1 LEPQAPVAETHE
13 PRPRWAAVHL
23 IAAGIAVT
31 IAVTSLTVFEL
42 RRVSDSVERLVQRD
56 MENSARVAEIVWFDE
71 ILTMSSRLA
80 AATGDEGW
88 IARYHEYEPKL
99 TAAIAASM
107 ELAPDAYAMGATS
120 ATNDANDA
128 LVAMETR
135 SFELVEQGRAAEA
148 LELLSSDEY
157 HAQKEI
163 YATGME
169 RVREAIA
176 RSIDGRV
183 DDVRNDLALARQASI
198 AVVTVL
204 SFGWLLVLVLV
215 RRLVLQQTRTE
226 RELVN
231 SRSRA
236 ESAMLAKANFLA
248 NMSHEIRT
256 PLNGVIGMN
265 ELLAGT
271 LLDHDQH
278 QYVQNI
284 RSSGEAL
291 LHVIDDILDYSKID
305 AGKLHL
311 ETIPF
316 DLGTTLE
323 DAGAL
328 LAPRAAA
335 NGVELVLSVDGD
347 VPQRLCGDPTRIL
360 QVLLNL
366 AGNAVKFTSRG
377 EIRIAVSLDREAAV
391 ARESVDAVALRI
403 DVTDT
408 GIGIPAERIPA
419 LFTAFEQVDTSTT
432 RRFGG
437 TGLGLAISRRLVELM
452 GGTLTAT
459 SEVGV
464 GSTFSVRMPCALDTS
479 EPIQRPQGEHSTAEF
494 AAEFAALRVLVVD
507 DYASTREVL
516 RKQLE
521 DLGCAAE
528 TADGGESALELVE
541 RRAAEGRAFNIA
553 FLDFRMPKMDGI
565 ELAQKLRERADGAS
579 MGLALISADPRA
591 AASTVQ
597 TVDVRLLKP
606 VRRRELESA
615 LRRLLNPLSGA
626 APKRDDSLDA
636 LSSRLESLNLNVLVA
651 EDNVVNQRVV
661 GALLRRAGVH
671 CEIVGD
677 GQAAIE
683 ALAARRFDLVL
694 MDCQMPRLDGYE
706 ATQRI
711 RADELA
717 RSAARIPIVALTAHA
732 LEGERRRCE
741 AAGMDGYLTKPIRPA
756 ALYDEILLQV
766 EAPNAR
772 SSNAA

>member
-1 LEPQAPVAETHE
+1 V
-13 PRPRWAAVHL
+13 RL

-31 IAVTSLTVFEL
+31 VAVTLLTVFEL

-56 MENSARVAEIVWFDE
+56 MENSARVAEIVWYDE
-71 ILTMSSRLA
+71 VLTMSSRLA
-80 AATGDEGW
+80 AATGDKGW
-88 IARYHEYEPKL
+88 IERYREYEPKL
-99 TAAIAASM
+99 TAAITASM

-148 LELLSSDEY
+148 LQLLSSDEY
-157 HAQKEI
+157 IAQKDI

-169 RVREAIA
+169 GVREAIS
-176 RSIDGRV
+176 RSVAEHSR
-183 DDVRNDLALARQASI
+183 DVQHDLALARKASI
-198 AVVTVL
+198 AAVTVL
-204 SFGWLLVLVLV
+204 TFGWLLVLVLV
-215 RRLVLQQTRTE
+215 RRLVLQQARTE
-226 RELVN
+226 REFVDA
-231 SRSRA
+231 RARA

-265 ELLAGT
+265 ELLGST

-284 RSSGEAL
+284 RSSGDAL

-305 AGKLHL
+305 AGKLQL

-335 NGVELVLSVDGD
+335 NGVELVLSVDAD
-347 VPQRLCGDPTRIL
+347 VPTRLCGDPTRIL

-377 EIRIAVSLDREAAV
+377 EIRIAVSLDREAAS
-391 ARESVDAVALRI
+391 AQSSAESVALRI
-403 DVTDT
+403 DVTDS
-408 GIGIPAERIPA
+408 GIGIPAERLSA

-452 GGTLTAT
+452 GGALTVT

-479 EPIQRPQGEHSTAEF
+479 EPSPSPLGEQT

-507 DYASTREVL
+507 DYAGTRDVL
-516 RKQLE
+516 RRQLE

-541 RRAAEGRAFNIA
+541 RRAAEGTPFNIA
-553 FLDFRMPKMDGI
+553 FLDFRMPAMDGI
-565 ELAQKLRERADGAS
+565 ELAQRLRQRADGAS

-591 AASTVQ
+591 AANAAE

-606 VRRRELESA
+606 VRRRELVSA
-615 LRRLLNPLSGA
+615 LRRLLHPSSGMT
-626 APKRDDSLDA
+626 PKRDDSLDV
-636 LSSRLESLNLNVLVA
+636 LSSRLAKLSLNVLVA
-651 EDNVVNQRVV
+651 EDNAVNQKVV
-661 GALLRRAGVH
+661 GALLRRAGVN

-711 RADELA
+711 RAEELA
-717 RSAARIPIVALTAHA
+717 RSAARTPIVALTAHA
-732 LEGERRRCE
+732 LEGERQRCE

-766 EAPNAR
+766 EGPRPRTA
-772 SSNAA
+772 NAA

>member
-1 LEPQAPVAETHE
+1 M
-13 PRPRWAAVHL
+13 RL
-23 IAAGIAVT
+23 IAAGIVVT
-31 IAVTSLTVFEL
+31 IAVTLLTVFEL
-42 RRVSDSVERLVQRD
+42 RSVSDSVERLVRRD
-56 MENSARVAEIVWFDE
+56 MENSARVAEIVWYDE
-71 ILTMSSRLA
+71 VLTMSSRLA
-80 AATGDEGW
+80 AATGEKGW
-88 IARYHEYEPKL
+88 IERYREYEPKL

-148 LELLSSDEY
+148 LQLLSSDEY
-157 HAQKEI
+157 TAQKDI
-163 YATGME
+163 YAAGME
-169 RVREAIA
+169 RVREAIS
-176 RSIDGRV
+176 RSVAEHSR
-183 DDVRNDLALARQASI
+183 DVQHDLALARKASI
-198 AVVTVL
+198 AAVTVL
-204 SFGWLLVLVLV
+204 TFGWLLVLVLV
-215 RRLVLQQTRTE
+215 RRLVLQQARTE
-226 RELVN
+226 REFVDA
-231 SRSRA
+231 RSRA
-236 ESAMLAKANFLA
+236 EAAMLAKANFLA

-265 ELLAGT
+265 ELLAST
-271 LLDHDQH
+271 PLDHDQH

-284 RSSGEAL
+284 RSSGDAL

-311 ETIPF
+311 ESIPF

-335 NGVELVLSVDGD
+335 NGVELVLSVESD
-347 VPQRLCGDPTRIL
+347 VPTRLCGDPTRIL

-377 EIRIAVSLDREAAV
+377 EIRIAVSLDREAASTPTS
-391 ARESVDAVALRI
+391 AESVALRI
-403 DVTDT
+403 DVTDS
-408 GIGIPAERIPA
+408 GIGIPADRLSA

-452 GGTLTAT
+452 GGTLTVT

-464 GSTFSVRMPCALDTS
+464 GSTFSVRMPCALDTR
-479 EPIQRPQGEHSTAEF
+479 EPSPSPSDEQST
-494 AAEFAALRVLVVD
+494 AEFAALRVLVVD
-507 DYASTREVL
+507 DYAGTRDVL
-516 RKQLE
+516 RRQLE
-521 DLGCAAE
+521 DLGCVAE

-541 RRAAEGRAFNIA
+541 RRAAEGTPFDIA
-553 FLDFRMPKMDGI
+553 FLDFRMPTMDGI
-565 ELAQKLRERADGAS
+565 ELAQRLRQRADGAS
-579 MGLALISADPRA
+579 IGLALISADPRA
-591 AASTVQ
+591 AANVAQ

-606 VRRRELESA
+606 VRRRELVSA
-615 LRRLLNPLSGA
+615 LHRLIHPSSGA
-626 APKRDDSLDA
+626 APKRDNSLDR
-636 LSSRLESLNLNVLVA
+636 LSSRLANLKLNVLVA
-651 EDNVVNQRVV
+651 EDNAVNQKVV
-661 GALLRRAGVH
+661 GALLRRAGVN

-717 RSAARIPIVALTAHA
+717 RSTARTPIVALTAHA
-732 LEGERRRCE
+732 LEGERQRCK

-756 ALYDEILLQV
+756 VLYDEILLQV
-766 EAPNAR
+766 GSTEPEQIPPAIPAR
-772 SSNAA
+772 EGSHLFDRPPLK